1 MILHI
6 ITLGESMDKTIKTY
20 FLDKDKVNIDM
31 SLALRFLRVRS
42 EVDDDAKS
50 MLKSCLEEF
59 ISAVSYKACYRYFD
73 IKVEGDTVYFDNEMV
88 LKSEKL
94 SKNLFGC
101 KGAFVFVAT
110 TNVAVDRLIGKYAKL
125 QLSRAVI
132 LDAIG
137 SSAVECFCDM
147 LSEKLKSDYDVE
159 LRPRF
164 SPGYGDLSIITQSD
178 VLSAC
183 DTNRKIGVTLTDN
196 HMMIPKK
203 SVSAIVGVR
212 PKNEMC
218 EKSSSCEICDST
230 DCPYRE

>member
-6 ITLGESMDKTIKTY
+6 ITLGESMDKTVKTY

-31 SLALRFLRVRS
+31 SLALRFLRVRG
-42 EVDDDAKS
+42 EVDDDAKA
-50 MLKSCLEEF
+50 MLSSCLEEF
-59 ISAVSYKACYRYFD
+59 VGAVSYKACYRYFD
-73 IKVEGDTVYFDNEMV
+73 IKVEGDTVCFDEQMV

-94 SKNLFGC
+94 SKNLSGC
-101 KGAFVFVAT
+101 EGAFVFVAT

-147 LSEKLKSDYDVE
+147 LSEKLKNDYDVQ

-164 SPGYGDLSIITQSD
+164 SPGYSDLSILVQSD

-183 DTNRKIGVTLTDN
+183 DACRKTGVTLTDN

-212 PKNEMC
+212 PKNEKC
-218 EKSSSCEICDST
+218 EKSSSCENCDST

>member
-1 MILHI
+1 
-6 ITLGESMDKTIKTY
+6 MDKTVKTY
-20 FLDKDKVNIDM
+20 FLDADNVNIDM
-31 SLALRFLRVRS
+31 SLALRFLRVRG
-42 EVDDDAKS
+42 EVDDNTKS

-59 ISAVSYKACYRYFD
+59 LSAVSYKACYRYFD
-73 IKVEGDTVYFDNEMV
+73 IKVQCDTVCFDDQMK
-88 LKSEKL
+88 LQSEKL
-94 SKNLFGC
+94 SKNLKGC

-110 TNVAVDRLIGKYAKL
+110 TAVTVDRLIGKYAKL
-125 QLSRAVI
+125 QVSKAVI

-147 LSEKLKSDYDVE
+147 LCKKIQSDFDVA

-196 HMMIPKK
+196 HMMLPKK

-212 PKNEMC
+212 PKNEEC
-218 EKSSSCEICDST
+218 QKASSCEICDSE